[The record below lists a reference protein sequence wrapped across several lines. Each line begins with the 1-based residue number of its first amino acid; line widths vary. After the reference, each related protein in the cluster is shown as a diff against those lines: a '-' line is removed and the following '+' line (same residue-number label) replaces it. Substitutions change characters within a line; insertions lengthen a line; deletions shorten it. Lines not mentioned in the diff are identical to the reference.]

1 MLLVARLQARC
12 RKTRRDT
19 MNENEEMIDEAVEVA
34 MGTLAT
40 WWEKNREKY
49 LKESAKGFGE

>member
-1 MLLVARLQARC
+1 
-12 RKTRRDT
+12 